1 MSFFNN
7 QVSYK
12 KTLIDFKSDCLA
24 VDILTLKKKAYLEKL
39 YLYQKLVLSKRFE
52 KSFLSMRRNKRA
64 IRLRFYTKRYKK
76 NLRYKKLIRLK
87 GVHFFIP
94 NYLQRDFR
102 TLRARIR
109 HSPNRETIYYSFRIS
124 LAKMYSFYRAKG
136 F

>member
-24 VDILTLKKKAYLEKL
+24 VDIPTLKKKAYLEKL

-52 KSFLSMRRNKRA
+52 KSFLAMRRNKRA